1 MRRRRRRKSWNDDR
15 RGAHGFALWIGIGQ
29 MSRGGSELV
38 KQDVLG
44 GLGRRV
50 LYWGAKDRQQMVRR

>member
-1 MRRRRRRKSWNDDR
+1 
-15 RGAHGFALWIGIGQ
+15 

-38 KQDVLG
+38 RQDVLG

-50 LYWGAKDRQQMVRR
+50 LYWGAKKIDNQWLEDYWVFFYIYIFF